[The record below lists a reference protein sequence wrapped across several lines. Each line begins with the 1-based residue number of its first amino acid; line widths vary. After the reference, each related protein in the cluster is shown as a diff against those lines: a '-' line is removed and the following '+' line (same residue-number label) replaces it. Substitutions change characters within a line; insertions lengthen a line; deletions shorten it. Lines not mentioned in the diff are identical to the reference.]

1 MEVRSLKL
9 TDLNLP
15 PDPSDF
21 PRWDN
26 MICTLVASKEHGKHL
41 VRMLDGALGR
51 PDSFGLNAL
60 TAKEFDDP
68 LWDDEEPES
77 EVIYT
82 SEADATSRST
92 ATNAS
97 QPISASDVH
106 RPIAPKMQYSTL

>member
-1 MEVRSLKL
+1 MLEPQNSPLLGINRQ
-9 TDLNLP
+9 P
-15 PDPSDF
+15 F
-21 PRWDN
+21 
-26 MICTLVASKEHGKHL
+26 KEHGQPL

-106 RPIAPKMQYSTL
+106 RPIAPKMASTPRTVCLIRFRAGCSW